1 MPNKLA
7 DDRRR
12 AVFIVDSK
20 DYQDL
25 EDYAKKMGFTAS
37 VLLREAVYRLAD
49 ELRNEGKTVLVR
61 QPRPDEGHS
70 TK

>member
-25 EDYAKKMGFTAS
+25 EEYAKMMGFTAS
-37 VLLREAVYRLAD
+37 VLLREAVYRLAK
-49 ELRNEGKTVLVR
+49 ELRTEGKTILER
-61 QPRPDEGHS
+61 QPRPDEGHT